1 MPFRAIVYGLVI
13 LVLAACEGSS
23 GGGTSSEDART
34 PEASAFF
41 LTGEDT
47 IEVRGFG
54 RMPLDH
60 AELIAPD
67 GTTQTA
73 LDRRN
78 ERVADDYVSRP
89 TVGIGG
95 GGGSRGAGVGVG
107 LSFPILDDR
116 PAGVWYRSRASFPIL
131 DMALYRVTWRDWRI
145 RMRFQGADGPTRQV
159 ELPAPEPPIAPSGPP
174 PSAAPPSRP

>member
-1 MPFRAIVYGLVI
+1 MPFRAIVCGFLV

-23 GGGTSSEDART
+23 GASSQDART
-34 PEASAFF
+34 PEASTFF

-47 IEVRGFG
+47 LEVRGFG

-73 LDRRN
+73 LDRNN

-89 TVGIGG
+89 SVGVGG
-95 GGGSRGAGVGVG
+95 AGGSRGAAVGVG
-107 LSFPILDDR
+107 LSFPILEDR
-116 PAGVWYRSRASFPIL
+116 PAGVWYRSRASFPVL
-131 DMALYRVTWRDWRI
+131 DMALYRATWRDWRI
-145 RMRFQGADGPTRQV
+145 RMRFQGADGQMRQV
-159 ELPAPEPPIAPSGPP
+159 ELPAPEPPGPP

>member
-1 MPFRAIVYGLVI
+1 MPFRAIVCGFLF
-13 LVLAACEGSS
+13 LALAACEGSS
-23 GGGTSSEDART
+23 GGGASTQDARA

-54 RMPLDH
+54 RLPLDH

-73 LDRRN
+73 LDRRS
-78 ERVADDYVSRP
+78 ERVADDYYAGRP
-89 TVGIGG
+89 TVGVGG
-95 GGGSRGAGVGVG
+95 AGGSRGSAVGVG
-107 LSFPILDDR
+107 ISLPVFEDR

-131 DMALYRVTWRDWRI
+131 DMALYRATWRDWRI
-145 RMRFQGADGPTRQV
+145 RLRFQGTDDRMRQV
-159 ELPAPEPPIAPSGPP
+159 ELPAPEPPGPP
-174 PSAAPPSRP
+174 PSAAPPSSPQSR

>member
-13 LVLAACEGSS
+13 LALAACEGS
-23 GGGTSSEDART
+23 GGGGGVSGEDGRT

-41 LTGEDT
+41 LNGEDT

-67 GTTQTA
+67 GMAQTA

-78 ERVADDYVSRP
+78 ERVADDYASRP

-131 DMALYRVTWRDWRI
+131 DMALYRATWRDWRI
-145 RMRFQGADGPTRQV
+145 RMRFQGVDGPARQV
-159 ELPAPEPPIAPSGPP
+159 EVPAPEPPGPP

>member
-1 MPFRAIVYGLVI
+1 MPLRAVACGL
-13 LVLAACEGSS
+13 LLLLLAACEGSS
-23 GGGTSSEDART
+23 RSGASTQDART

-41 LTGEDT
+41 LTGEHT

-54 RMPLDH
+54 RMLLDY

-73 LDRRN
+73 LDRHN
-78 ERVADDYVSRP
+78 ERVADDYYAGGP

-95 GGGSRGAGVGVG
+95 GGGSRGAGIGVG
-107 LSFPILDDR
+107 LSFPILEDR
-116 PAGVWYRSRASFPIL
+116 PAGAWYRSRASFPIL
-131 DMALYRVTWRDWRI
+131 DMETYRATWRDWRI
-145 RMRFQGADGPTRQV
+145 RMRFQGADKEMRQV
-159 ELPAPEPPIAPSGPP
+159 ELPAPEPPGPP